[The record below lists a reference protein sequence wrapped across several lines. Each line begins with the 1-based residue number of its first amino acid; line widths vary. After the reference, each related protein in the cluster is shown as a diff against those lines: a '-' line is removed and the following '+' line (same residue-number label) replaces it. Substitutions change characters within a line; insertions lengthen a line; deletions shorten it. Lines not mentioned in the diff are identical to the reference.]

1 MFKIIHAEFLAPGI
15 KRFVIE
21 APRIARKQKP
31 GQFVILRIYEE
42 GERIPVTI
50 ENSDPERGTINIV
63 VQAAGKTTHLLNSL
77 NTGDSILDVVGPL
90 GKPSEIA
97 NYGTVV
103 VVGGGVG
110 TAMAY
115 PTAAAMKRAGNRVIS
130 IVGARNKELVIL
142 EPEMR
147 AVSDALM
154 ITTDDGSYA
163 DKGFVTDKLR
173 QLIEN
178 GTRIDLVV
186 AVGPIV
192 MMKAVAEMTRKE
204 NIHTVV
210 SLNPIMI
217 DGTGMCGGCRV
228 MIDGK
233 SEFACVDGPEFDA
246 HKVDFAVLVQRNS
259 MYRDA
264 EQRSMAEFTN
274 APEECGGRR
283 DAHACAATS
292 RSTARRA
299 TMSPTAKKSAN
310 PLLPKE
316 RIKVPRQLMP
326 EQPAEVRAHN
336 FEEVNLG
343 YSAELAQQEAL
354 RCLECAK
361 PTCTDNC
368 PVGIDVKEFVQ
379 RIVIGDF
386 LGAAAKIREDNVL
399 PAVTGRVCPQE
410 DQCEGKCLLSKK
422 VKPLGIGYLERFVA
436 DYEQRM
442 GTHVVPNVRA
452 HRKESCD
459 RGQRALGTDC
469 CRRSDP
475 EGPQGARF
483 RGAARDWR
491 RAGLRHSGISPAQA
505 DRARADR
512 LHARNGRG
520 VRNRR
525 GRGTHGDHR
534 RTDGRRRLRRGV
546 HRHRRGPAAVHEHSG
561 RAFQRRVFGE

>member
-1 MFKIIHAEFLAPGI
+1 MPGGHVFKIIHAELLAPGV

-21 APRIARKQKP
+21 APRIARKQRP

-50 ENSDPERGTINIV
+50 ENSDPERGTVNIV
-63 VQAAGKTTHLLNSL
+63 VQSAGKTTQLLNSL
-77 NTGDSILDVVGPL
+77 NTGDHILDVVGPL

-115 PTAAAMKRAGNRVIS
+115 PTASALKRAGNRVIS

-192 MMKAVAEMTRKE
+192 MMRAIAEMTRKE

-228 MIDGK
+228 LIDGK

-246 HKVDFAVLVQRNS
+246 HRVDFAVLVQRNS

-264 EQRSMAEFTN
+264 EARSLAEFHRCRTES
-274 APEECGGRR
+274 ATREAE
-283 DAHACAATS
+283 HMVAA
-292 RSTARRA
+292 
-299 TMSPTAKKSAN
+299 
-310 PLLPKE
+310 
-316 RIKVPRQLMP
+316 V
-326 EQPAEVRAHN
+326 
-336 FEEVNLG
+336 
-343 YSAELAQQEAL
+343 
-354 RCLECAK
+354 
-361 PTCTDNC
+361 
-368 PVGIDVKEFVQ
+368 
-379 RIVIGDF
+379 
-386 LGAAAKIREDNVL
+386 
-399 PAVTGRVCPQE
+399 PAVRQG
-410 DQCEGKCLLSKK
+410 
-422 VKPLGIGYLERFVA
+422 
-436 DYEQRM
+436 EQR
-442 GTHVVPNVRA
+442 
-452 HRKESCD
+452 
-459 RGQRALGTDC
+459 
-469 CRRSDP
+469 
-475 EGPQGARF
+475 
-483 RGAARDWR
+483 
-491 RAGLRHSGISPAQA
+491 
-505 DRARADR
+505 
-512 LHARNGRG
+512 
-520 VRNRR
+520 
-525 GRGTHGDHR
+525 
-534 RTDGRRRLRRGV
+534 
-546 HRHRRGPAAVHEHSG
+546 
-561 RAFQRRVFGE
+561 